1 MSGYAG
7 PKFVRVRS
15 PKNLLSVSV
24 SAHVRSR
31 VRSSLTLGC
40 SLSIVPMAANTLIIE
55 FQQWYRDILKV
66 WKNVS
71 RLSKN
76 APKQLSIR
84 RSVKDEIKNNEKVA
98 MAHFKISNKK
108 ITSLDIWCQFG
119 LIWNGAYIA
128 RVFEKNKSFNQT
140 FLIKKISFLVHCKEC
155 LPKWQLFQ
163 TKMAVI
169 WK

>member
-1 MSGYAG
+1 MSL
-7 PKFVRVRS
+7 KFESKTELGRDSSKLFNYNWSFRLRAQVFGSNFQTSFFPMSFRTINSKLFNMSFFPTILSNYPFQLHVTPLRS
-15 PKNLLSVSV
+15 PVCIDNLTV
-24 SAHVRSR
+24 
-31 VRSSLTLGC
+31 
-40 SLSIVPMAANTLIIE
+40 

-108 ITSLDIWCQFG
+108 ITSLDIWSQLG

-128 RVFEKNKSFNQT
+128 RVFEKK
-140 FLIKKISFLVHCKEC
+140 
-155 LPKWQLFQ
+155 
-163 TKMAVI
+163 
-169 WK
+169 

>member
-1 MSGYAG
+1 
-7 PKFVRVRS
+7 
-15 PKNLLSVSV
+15 
-24 SAHVRSR
+24 
-31 VRSSLTLGC
+31 
-40 SLSIVPMAANTLIIE
+40 MAAKTLTIE

-108 ITSLDIWCQFG
+108 ITSLDI
-119 LIWNGAYIA
+119 
-128 RVFEKNKSFNQT
+128 
-140 FLIKKISFLVHCKEC
+140 
-155 LPKWQLFQ
+155 
-163 TKMAVI
+163 
-169 WK
+169 